1 MHLPPS
7 VTEGNIL
14 KNDMLLN
21 ILRIVLSCD
30 RNVDVHNLLQAPPTV
45 VTLGLVTATD
55 QIDDPDQI
63 DDRFPIGTCFIF
75 AAGITNAEKDF
86 LDQKRTLIWIKTLS
100 GSDGAA
106 TVLSVCRPRA
116 LTPGVVLMDKSVC
129 VAPNSVEHLQQTV
142 QKLKVTDRSIAAPP
156 ATHQP
161 PRYALLLVHTSTPS
175 LHNSPDKACFAHS
188 P

>member
-14 KNDMLLN
+14 KKVMLLN

-55 QIDDPDQI
+55 QIDDP
-63 DDRFPIGTCFIF
+63 FPIGTCFIF

-86 LDQKRTLIWIKTLS
+86 LDEKRTLICIKTLS

-116 LTPGVVLMDKSVC
+116 LTPGVVLLDKSVC
-129 VAPNSVEHLQQTV
+129 VALNSVEHLQQTV